1 MYKHIW
7 CHGLLM
13 LYFHGLNVMMW
24 LTALKS
30 GFNRLA
36 AFSAELTTNTSEAQI
51 NAKMFY
57 GHMYTHLCGEV
68 T

>member
-1 MYKHIW
+1 
-7 CHGLLM
+7 M
-13 LYFHGLNVMMW
+13 LHFHELNVIMW

-30 GFNRLA
+30 GFNGLA
-36 AFSAELTTNTSEAQI
+36 AFSSELTTNTSEAQI

-57 GHMYTHLCGEV
+57 GHMCTHLCGEI